1 MAGIYVHIPFCH
13 SKCAYCDFY
22 SRVGAAVAADS
33 YISALTLEFNNRIY
47 ELDAHH
53 VSTIYIGGGT
63 PSILSAE
70 QFLRLIAV
78 FKDFS
83 PEEFT
88 IEVNPED
95 IESSRLE
102 TWLKSGV
109 NRVSMGVQ
117 SLVDSEL
124 KAVGRRHSAQQAINS
139 LKRIREAGFNNI
151 SCDLIYG
158 LPGQTMESWQY
169 SVDTLIALKPEH
181 LSAYSLTIE
190 PHTALG
196 VKMQRGDFSETD
208 DDTIAS
214 FYDYLCNAA
223 SRAGYEH
230 YEISN
235 FALPGLYSRH
245 NSAYWNSTPYLGLG
259 PGAHSLGADG
269 IRRYVEPDIR
279 RYISNPALCLKTDH
293 ETETE
298 KINDIIFTSLRTAKG
313 LDLSLIP
320 PEFLSEFKKKATQ
333 FEDNGIICRNGMRI
347 YIPEERWLTS
357 DAIIRD
363 LLID

>member
-1 MAGIYVHIPFCH
+1 MAGIYVHVPFCH

-22 SRVGAAVAADS
+22 SRAGLGAANA
-33 YISALTLEFNNRIY
+33 YIRALANEFAERIG
-47 ELDAHH
+47 ELGTHT
-53 VSTIYIGGGT
+53 VSTIYLGGGT

-70 QFLRLIAV
+70 QFLELTAI

-88 IEVNPED
+88 IEANPED
-95 IESSRLE
+95 IESQRLE
-102 TWLKSGV
+102 TWLKRGV
-109 NRVSMGVQ
+109 NRVSMGIQ

-124 KAVGRRHSAQQAINS
+124 RAVGRRHSAEQAIAS
-139 LKRIREAGFNNI
+139 FRKIREAGFSNI

-158 LPGQTMESWQY
+158 LPGQTHESWRY
-169 SVDTLIALKPEH
+169 SVDTLIALRPEH

-196 VKMQRGDFSETD
+196 VRLRKGEFSETD
-208 DDTIAS
+208 DETIAA
-214 FYDYLCNAA
+214 FYDYLCKAA
-223 SRAGYEH
+223 FSAGYEH

-235 FALPGLYSRH
+235 FALTGLYSRH

-269 IRRYVEPDIR
+269 IRRYVESDIR
-279 RYISNPALCLKTDH
+279 QYTSNPGQCLKTDY

-298 KINDIIFTSLRTAKG
+298 KVNDVIFTALRTAKG
-313 LDLSLIP
+313 LDLSSIP
-320 PEFLSEFKKKATQ
+320 PEHLAEFRKNAAPLEEAGQLHYDGSRLYISE
-333 FEDNGIICRNGMRI
+333 ED
-347 YIPEERWLTS
+347 WLMS
-357 DAIIRD
+357 DAIIRE